1 MKYMNQININELLN
15 NALALHHQWKLDDAD
30 KIYQLVINGDANN
43 FQANHL
49 HGCILSQ
56 KMQFEEAITFLE
68 KAISIEPNNY
78 EANNNLG
85 IAYKNIKSF
94 VNSEKYFKNA
104 ISIDSNNYKALF
116 NCANLYIESDK
127 YEEALNYL
135 EKSSNADILFA
146 EAPQRIGEVYQ
157 YMFQSD
163 RSLTH
168 LHSSKKYFLLAIE
181 RDEKYAD
188 AYLMLGMSSL
198 WLGEINEADKLFK
211 KVLNLNH
218 SEKYYIDNNSN
229 KYLSDIKSLSILI
242 THEYE
247 QLTHIDND
255 TDDIR
260 NPKFTKEYYGLL
272 ENLYKKISTNSL
284 VMDDVTEEIKKD
296 IFKILYNKPPKNI
309 SRNLL
314 NKENNISSLESK
326 YLNSQPE
333 ILVVDNLL
341 SNTALKELQKFC
353 RNANIFKYPY
363 DGGYVAAFLSKGLSN
378 EFILRLSEDLRVT
391 YKNIFKEFRLT
402 QAWIFKY
409 ESQKGGTN
417 IHADQASI
425 NVNFW
430 ITPEEGNLNKDR
442 GGLRIW
448 NKLPPKNSDFD
459 SYNNKDNSPLI
470 RKMLKD
476 NNVDSM
482 VIPYKENRAVIFNSQ
497 LFHETDDFDF
507 NESYENRRINITLLY
522 D

>member
-1 MKYMNQININELLN
+1 MNQININELLN
-15 NALALHHQWKLDDAD
+15 KALALHHQGKLDDAD
-30 KIYQLVINGDANN
+30 KIYQSVINSDENN

-56 KMQFEEAITFLE
+56 KLNFDEAINFLE

-85 IAYKNIKSF
+85 IAYKKTKNF
-94 VNSEKYFKNA
+94 NNSEKYFKNA
-104 ISIDSNNYKALF
+104 ISIDANNYKAFF
-116 NCANLYIESDK
+116 NCANLYIENEK
-127 YEEALNYL
+127 YEQALSYL
-135 EKSSNADILFA
+135 EKSSNADISFS
-146 EAPQRIGEVYQ
+146 EAPQRMGEVCQ
-157 YMFQSD
+157 YMFQND
-163 RSLTH
+163 RSLAH

-181 RDEKYAD
+181 RDKKYAD

-198 WLGEINEADKLFK
+198 WLGEISEADKLFK
-211 KVLNLNH
+211 MVLKLNH
-218 SEKYYIDNNSN
+218 SERYYIDNNIN
-229 KYLSDIKSLSILI
+229 KYFSDIKSLSTLI
-242 THEYE
+242 IHEYE
-247 QLTHIDND
+247 QLTYIDND

-260 NPKFTKEYYGLL
+260 NPKFTKKYYDSL
-272 ENLYKKISTNSL
+272 EKLHAKILANKL
-284 VMDDVTEEIKKD
+284 VMEDVTDDTKKD

-314 NKENNISSLESK
+314 NENNNISLLESK
-326 YLNSQPE
+326 YLNSKPE
-333 ILVVDNLL
+333 ILVVDNFL
-341 SNTALKELQKFC
+341 NETALSDLQKFC

-363 DGGYVAAFLSKGLSN
+363 DGGYVASFLSKGLSN
-378 EFILRLSEDLRVT
+378 EFILQLSEDLRIT

-409 ESQKGGTN
+409 ENQKEGTN

-430 ITPEEGNLNKDR
+430 ITPEEGNLNKNK

-448 NKLPPKNSDFD
+448 NKLPPENSDFNY
-459 SYNNKDNSPLI
+459 YNSVDNSPGI

-476 NNVDSM
+476 NNVDNM

-497 LFHETDDFDF
+497 LFHETDDFEF
-507 NESYENRRINITLLY
+507 NESYENRRINITFLY